1 MNPTSMTNERL
12 CTLAQKGDGAARE
25 LLVEKNM
32 GFIVQTADI
41 VYRSSSLE
49 GSDLN
54 IDMDDLVQEGSIGLL
69 RAVDGFDPA
78 RKLKFLTYAA
88 PAIKNAMLD
97 LVHTA
102 QMSFEYRMATVK
114 VKDGVEGLGLERVYL
129 DEILPGDE
137 RLLRIEAIADPYALS
152 PEEAFIKAE
161 NLWELYAA
169 LNKLEP
175 REQTYLLYRFGFTD
189 DIEHTLIGAAIHFQL
204 SENRTK
210 LLEEQSLDTLYTS
223 ASFSGQSDFASQ
235 KSCVCTVSHI
245 TKSACPTAAKKRL
258 SPHSAAPQSMAP
270 PPFPRQP
277 EAKL

>member
-1 MNPTSMTNERL
+1 MEKQYEALTDEELIEKLRAGESGVMDFLLEKYKYLVRKKANAVFL
-12 CTLAQKGDGAARE
+12 LGGD
-25 LLVEKNM
+25 
-32 GFIVQTADI
+32 T
-41 VYRSSSLE
+41 
-49 GSDLN
+49 
-54 IDMDDLVQEGSIGLL
+54 DDLVQEGSIGLL

-88 PAIKNAMLD
+88 PAIKNAMFD

-102 QMSFEYRMATVK
+102 QMSFEHRMATVK

-129 DEILPGDE
+129 DEILPSDE

-169 LNKLEP
+169 LDKLEP

-189 DIEHTLIGAAIHFQL
+189 DIEHTLIGAAIHFHL

-210 LLEEQSLDTLYTS
+210 LLEEQSLDTLR
-223 ASFSGQSDFASQ
+223 
-235 KSCVCTVSHI
+235 KEM
-245 TKSACPTAAKKRL
+245 P
-258 SPHSAAPQSMAP
+258 
-270 PPFPRQP
+270 
-277 EAKL
+277 